1 MPLRDAAF
9 VAKEVYGDKK
19 KTARVYEAARIGI
32 FPPGVV
38 VRIGRQVRFD
48 ENALREWMRN
58 GGCGKPNSNSTESD
72 QASEKSFSGKK

>member
-9 VAKEVYGDKK
+9 VAKEVYGDKR

-48 ENALREWMRN
+48 EDALREWIRK
-58 GGCGKPNSNSTESD
+58 GGCVKPDKANTVNC
-72 QASEKSFSGKK
+72 